1 VEFVSTQ
8 ERESWKTTNK
18 IFGSPGV
25 ASMEGKEKLKT
36 KSIPFYD
43 TEWKQKKKKTQ
54 NLKPNDPLLEC
65 SSLLQKYVGN
75 ISASTWNEVLTK
87 VHRIGDTVC
96 EAAPVKNCGAF
107 DSQTGMPLR
116 LAEIEATSVN
126 GTAKRHCGR

>member
-1 VEFVSTQ
+1 
-8 ERESWKTTNK
+8 
-18 IFGSPGV
+18 
-25 ASMEGKEKLKT
+25 MEGKEKSKT
-36 KSIPFYD
+36 KSLHVLRHGVE
-43 TEWKQKKKKTQ
+43 TEKKKKRK